1 MPPPPDLVKPH
12 RVYVREGSLL
22 KVCRRSNKSK
32 TFFLFNDVIVYG
44 EKLIGRSLVGY
55 SRTIHLKRVVDMPQK
70 EGNGIAI
77 YGSPKSFIVL
87 AKDHEE
93 KMSWLKDLQKCC
105 EMQRTKGMARMKS
118 LKKGTRKQEEDEDLK
133 SEAPLWVRVLR
144 LPQLRQTQRTHHNKK

>member
-1 MPPPPDLVKPH
+1 MTTYNRYIADYVNQGIKEKENRIKVWQVQQKLVPPPPDLVKPH
-12 RVYVREGSLL
+12 RVFVREGSLL

-77 YGSPKSFIVL
+77 YGSPKSFIVGIFTFFFIL
-87 AKDHEE
+87 LPYIP
-93 KMSWLKDLQKCC
+93 SDLFFEHRFLRK
-105 EMQRTKGMARMKS
+105 T
-118 LKKGTRKQEEDEDLK
+118 TR
-133 SEAPLWVRVLR
+133 RR
-144 LPQLRQTQRTHHNKK
+144 FHG